1 MGSVVLMGAAPAA
14 ALRQNKNQAPRP
26 PGNGGTAPAR
36 DGVLATVPGT
46 LVDLSA
52 GFSGQVLY
60 CTAEGEVGA
69 FFGGDH
75 GILAPLGTFAGQSLR
90 AVTATPSED
99 IAVLT
104 SAGDI
109 YLLPGGGLPPVLTYD
124 DLYMVLDPTDLM
136 CDAAGNFLIASS
148 TPSNGQR
155 GLNWVSPG
163 GDRWAYY
170 LVQHSVHMPVQLA
183 HDPLTG
189 SVIFSD
195 ETGGGTLHRVI
206 PGDST
211 HTTAPFETV
220 LQPGIQSSLDD
231 GDVVFECDGDYYWI
245 AGNRIFFHNRSAGTT
260 SLFQQLTHTLRGVA
274 IAPASGDLASSG
286 YSLYVAEGDDP
297 TIVREYAN
305 VGIPAAS
312 FAPDQGW
319 VPGKGF
325 NMGVTP
331 GFQIFEMAVDNAGH
345 LLIGGG
351 LFGTTYHLSRI
362 ELPNRNLSVIADDTM
377 GLVGI
382 LEGIVMGVD
391 DTIYVVTREGVIQAI
406 QENPFSVTTI
416 FSDPTDQINAAKDLA
431 IGLDGRFYIAERAGW
446 GFGGVVEV
454 NPMNGFS
461 VVRIVDMS
469 ECRGIA
475 PNPAGGMY
483 ATEWNGTGFEGGTVS
498 IDLGTNTFVDVPG
511 FHNINYTNAAVWGD
525 GDILVDS
532 TGRIYTVSEDDWSLT
547 RYLPGQPNIERI
559 GSSYLDHVSG
569 LAVAQTSTGLTST
582 TGWSLYISEWT
593 RIWEKPDA
601 PAPGPTI
608 IDNSAALRM
617 STLVPTRLR

>member
-319 VPGKGF
+319 VPGFRPSTIASRAIATSRVSLSKRSMNSSTLTLASRKLALMSGLTLASSI
-325 NMGVTP
+325 GATS
-331 GFQIFEMAVDNAGH
+331 
-345 LLIGGG
+345 LSGGG
-351 LFGTTYHLSRI
+351 PRQ
-362 ELPNRNLSVIADDTM
+362 
-377 GLVGI
+377 
-382 LEGIVMGVD
+382 LERRRP
-391 DTIYVVTREGVIQAI
+391 RE
-406 QENPFSVTTI
+406 
-416 FSDPTDQINAAKDLA
+416 D
-431 IGLDGRFYIAERAGW
+431 
-446 GFGGVVEV
+446 
-454 NPMNGFS
+454 
-461 VVRIVDMS
+461 
-469 ECRGIA
+469 
-475 PNPAGGMY
+475 
-483 ATEWNGTGFEGGTVS
+483 
-498 IDLGTNTFVDVPG
+498 
-511 FHNINYTNAAVWGD
+511 
-525 GDILVDS
+525 
-532 TGRIYTVSEDDWSLT
+532 
-547 RYLPGQPNIERI
+547 
-559 GSSYLDHVSG
+559 
-569 LAVAQTSTGLTST
+569 AVARNFMVRS
-582 TGWSLYISEWT
+582 
-593 RIWEKPDA
+593 
-601 PAPGPTI
+601 PGVG
-608 IDNSAALRM
+608 N
-617 STLVPTRLR
+617 